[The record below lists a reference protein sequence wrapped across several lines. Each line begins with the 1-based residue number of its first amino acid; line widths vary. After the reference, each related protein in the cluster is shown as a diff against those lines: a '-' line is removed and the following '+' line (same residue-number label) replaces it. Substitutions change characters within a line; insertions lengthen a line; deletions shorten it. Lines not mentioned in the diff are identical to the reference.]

1 MSTLAC
7 RQRAIQP
14 LVEGARGYRKAV
26 GQYGAGGRSSVNDKT
41 VAVFGATGFLGRYVT
56 NQLGRTGTRCHVP
69 NRGCEMDTRRTKVQ
83 FDLGQVVFP
92 WYSSSDEESMRA
104 AIGDADTVVN
114 LIGKYYE
121 TKHLCFT
128 RKPDGSISRIN
139 SSFEN
144 ANIEIPVMLAR
155 AAKAQGVKN
164 FVHVSALAADLD
176 SPSRWARTKAQGE
189 LAVREVFPEATIV
202 RPARLFGNDDR
213 LLTWIAFMATRLSR
227 VPVVND
233 GENLIQP
240 IDARNVAQVMM
251 KIIDDPE
258 NYDYRG
264 KVVELAGP
272 GEFSWREIVDLVLDT
287 TYRSADTNIGGMSP
301 LEAKIWGTALEMF
314 PKPMFTADEALQMS
328 VDVVQKP
335 DTGALTIEDFGVPKM
350 FKLEECAISVVRR
363 FRRVQHFGFVKGYH

>member
-1 MSTLAC
+1 
-7 RQRAIQP
+7 
-14 LVEGARGYRKAV
+14 
-26 GQYGAGGRSSVNDKT
+26 
-41 VAVFGATGFLGRYVT
+41 
-56 NQLGRTGTRCHVP
+56 
-69 NRGCEMDTRRTKVQ
+69 
-83 FDLGQVVFP
+83 
-92 WYSSSDEESMRA
+92 
-104 AIGDADTVVN
+104 
-114 LIGKYYE
+114 
-121 TKHLCFT
+121 
-128 RKPDGSISRIN
+128 
-139 SSFEN
+139 
-144 ANIEIPVMLAR
+144 MLAR

-164 FVHVSALAADLD
+164 FVHVSALAVDLD

-213 LLTWIAFMATRLSR
+213 LLTWIACMATRLSR

-287 TYRSADTNIGGMSP
+287 TYR
-301 LEAKIWGTALEMF
+301 
-314 PKPMFTADEALQMS
+314 
-328 VDVVQKP
+328 
-335 DTGALTIEDFGVPKM
+335 
-350 FKLEECAISVVRR
+350 
-363 FRRVQHFGFVKGYH
+363 